1 MLQIQDDPFSPERVE
16 LHPLAVVQAPGALH
30 PLRELQ
36 VQRIVLQIEHMH
48 IEFVALA
55 RRYAP
60 VVGRDVAAAGPV
72 DAFAVPGE
80 PFAHLHGFTGPASL
94 P

>member
-16 LHPLAVVQAPGALH
+16 LHPLAVVQAPGF
-30 PLRELQ
+30 PDFFRKRQ

-48 IEFVALA
+48 IELVALA

-60 VVGRDVAAAGPV
+60 AVCLSAGAG
-72 DAFAVPGE
+72 DCAGSR
-80 PFAHLHGFTGPASL
+80 GN
-94 P
+94 

>member
-16 LHPLAVVQAPGALH
+16 LHPLAVVQAPGF
-30 PLRELQ
+30 PDFFRKRQ

-48 IEFVALA
+48 IELVALA

-60 VVGRDVAAAGPV
+60 VVRR
-72 DAFAVPGE
+72 
-80 PFAHLHGFTGPASL
+80 LSI
-94 P
+94 